1 MSRTSTSTKA
11 LARSYRAER
20 TLTFAL
26 GLLGL
31 LAGAA
36 ALVVSFGWLGSFRA
50 QRPIL
55 DPIAV
60 DWLGGRPVLAKTV
73 AIVAGVLLLAFGLW
87 WFFRSLRPEGRPDLE
102 LDRAVGREL
111 TVTAGAIASA
121 VQADAE
127 SVQGVHRA
135 RVRAVGDPDNPA
147 LRISLWLREGTDI
160 RAVWE
165 ELDATVLTRAR
176 ESLGIEALP
185 TAVRIELNAAERQR
199 VR

>member
-20 TLTFAL
+20 TLTFVL

-31 LAGAA
+31 LAGVA
-36 ALVVSFGWLGSFRA
+36 ALVVSLGWLGGFRA

-60 DWLGGRPVLAKTV
+60 DWLGTRPVLAKTV
-73 AIVAGVLLLAFGLW
+73 AIVVGVLLLVFGLW
-87 WFFRSLRPEGRPDLE
+87 WFVRSLRPEGRPDIE
-102 LDRAVGREL
+102 LDRSVGSEL
-111 TVTAGAIASA
+111 TVTSGAIASA

-135 RVRAVGDPDNPA
+135 RVRAVGDPADPA
-147 LRISLWLREGTDI
+147 LRISIWLREGSDL

-165 ELDATVLTRAR
+165 ELDTTVLTRAR

-185 TAVRIELNAAERQR
+185 TAVRLELDAAERRR